1 MILRSQMQV
10 EMCIRDSYSL
20 ITEFARQGMAI
31 ILISSDM
38 PEVLSMSH
46 RVGVVG
52 DGKLLKILE
61 REDLVQD
68 KIMKIIVEA
77 KDEK

>member
-1 MILRSQMQV
+1 M
-10 EMCIRDSYSL
+10 
-20 ITEFARQGMAI
+20 
-31 ILISSDM
+31 
-38 PEVLSMSH
+38 
-46 RVGVVG
+46 VG

>member
-1 MILRSQMQV
+1 
-10 EMCIRDSYSL
+10 
-20 ITEFARQGMAI
+20 
-31 ILISSDM
+31 
-38 PEVLSMSH
+38 MSH